1 MEMNLQNDDRIMA
14 YLIIDGDVYADC
26 DHQACLLMYYEDHN
40 AKNITSD
47 YSATQKELEHLTYVM
62 KNEHIVYGF
71 DLFDTGDGYIL
82 LAHDKET
89 YDKNIAWMREYA
101 AKEDTK
107 IGYFVSKY
115 DAIV

>member
-14 YLIIDGDVYADC
+14 YLIIDGDMYADC
-26 DHQACLLMYYEDHN
+26 DHQACLLMYYEDHG
-40 AKNITSD
+40 AGID
-47 YSATQKELEHLTYVM
+47 ATQKELEHLTYIM

-89 YDKNIAWMREYA
+89 YDKNIAWMKEYA
-101 AKEDTK
+101 TIEDTK

-115 DAIV
+115 DAIVL

>member
-1 MEMNLQNDDRIMA
+1 M
-14 YLIIDGDVYADC
+14 
-26 DHQACLLMYYEDHN
+26 LMYYEDHGADIDASN
-40 AKNITSD
+40 
-47 YSATQKELEHLTYVM
+47 YSAQELEHLTYIM

-89 YDKNIAWMREYA
+89 YDKNIAWMKEYA
-101 AKEDTK
+101 TNEDTK

-115 DAIV
+115 DAIVL